1 MAMEGGAGQS
11 HRPSAEPFGARLRA
25 LRRAAALTQE
35 ELAARAG
42 VSVQAVSALER
53 GINTAPQRHTVALL
67 ADALDLDP
75 VQQGAL
81 EAAVLRRRVQAAPRD
96 TTPAA
101 PPMHTAPIIAGA
113 PDVAALLY
121 PLTPLVG
128 RDEDAAALLELLA
141 RPGVRLVTLTGVGG
155 VGKTCLAL
163 HVARLAAPR
172 FPDGLAAV
180 GLAAVRD
187 PALVLPAVLRSLGL
201 REEGAASPLRQLQAH
216 VAGRALLLLLDNV
229 EQVLPVASDLVALL
243 ESCPNLTLLLTSR
256 ARLRARAEHEYPL
269 LPLAVPPPDGNARPV
284 HLTRAASS
292 AETAG
297 DEEEVGG
304 AVRRGPGSEP
314 DLDALARVP
323 AVALFVQ
330 RVRQAQPRFALGAA
344 NAPAV
349 AEICR
354 RLDGLPL
361 AIELAAARVKLLP
374 PRALLSRLER
384 RLPLLTGGGP
394 DRPDRQRTM
403 SAAIAWSVELLSP
416 AEQALF
422 RRLAVFADGA
432 TLDAV
437 EAVCAPGLELEGD
450 VLDWLAALLD
460 HSLLV
465 AVDHDADN
473 RDADN
478 HDEGEPGGDDGPRLG
493 MLQTVREYALALL
506 EASGEAEGVRAR
518 HAAHYL
524 SVAATGQEP
533 LTGPRQGAWLERLE
547 REHDN
552 LRAAL
557 RWALEG
563 GDLELAARLGG
574 ALWWFWYLRGHF
586 REGLNWLER
595 IAGAVSAGDGPPVAD
610 AVRCPLLYGAALLAW
625 ARGDYGRSLAALHDA
640 SALSRAID
648 DRQGIAVCLAIQGMA
663 TSGLGR
669 YAEGAALLE
678 EALALWTALGNVAIK
693 AVNFAALGVVALW
706 QGDLTRAETVLT
718 EGLALSRQVRDSWSI
733 SIALVTLGEVALA
746 RGEYGLARAWAEESL
761 PLQRRLGARGQVA
774 YSLYILA
781 TAVLYGDGNGA
792 DDGVQWAGALYEESL
807 ELARAVA
814 DMNLVVLVLDG
825 LAALAAQQGD
835 TGTADARY
843 VESLSLSRA
852 QGNPAGSA
860 RALRGQGRL
869 ALAEGDG
876 GRART
881 LYAESLELTRPLGN
895 PLHLAQSLA
904 GLAAVAMLE
913 GRPARATRLHG
924 AADALCAAA
933 GAPLPPP
940 DRRRHERTVA
950 TARARLGEQAFAGAV
965 MAGRELA
972 LEEAITEAL
981 STAP

>member
-1 MAMEGGAGQS
+1 MAMEGGGGENQ
-11 HRPSAEPFGARLRA
+11 RPSAEPFGARLRA
-25 LRRAAALTQE
+25 LRRAAELTQE
-35 ELAARAG
+35 ELAERAG
-42 VSVQAVSALER
+42 ISVQAVSALER

-67 ADALDLDP
+67 AGALDLDP
-75 VQQGAL
+75 AEQGAL
-81 EAAVLRRRVQAAPRD
+81 EEAVPRRRVQPAPD
-96 TTPAA
+96 NSAPAA
-101 PPMHTAPIIAGA
+101 PLMPSAPIIAGA

-163 HVARLAAPR
+163 HVAWLAAPR

-201 REEGAASPLRQLQAH
+201 REEETASPLKQLQAH

-243 ESCPNLTLLLTSR
+243 EACPNLTLLLTSR

-269 LPLAVPPPDGNARPV
+269 LPLAVPPPDGAARPV
-284 HLTRAASS
+284 HPTRAASG
-292 AETAG
+292 AVPVG
-297 DEEEVGG
+297 DEDEMGTP
-304 AVRRGPGSEP
+304 VRRGPGSEP
-314 DLDALARVP
+314 DLDALGRVP
-323 AVALFVQ
+323 AAALFVQ

-344 NAPAV
+344 NAPTV

-465 AVDHDADN
+465 AVDPVADN
-473 RDADN
+473 RG
-478 HDEGEPGGDDGPRLG
+478 EGDPGGDDGPRLG

-524 SVAATGQEP
+524 AVAATGQEP

-557 RWALEG
+557 RRALER
-563 GDLELAARLGG
+563 GDRELSARLGG
-574 ALWWFWYLRGHF
+574 ALWLFWYLHGHAV
-586 REGLNWLER
+586 EGLAWLGR
-595 IAGAVSAGDGPPVAD
+595 IAAVISTDAGPPIAD
-610 AVRCPLLYGAALLAW
+610 AVRCPLLYGTALLAW
-625 ARGDYGRSLAALHDA
+625 ACGDYGRSLAALREA
-640 SALSRAID
+640 FALSRVIG
-648 DRQGIAVCLAIQGMA
+648 DRQGLAVCLSIQGLA
-663 TSGLGR
+663 AFGLGQCR
-669 YAEGAALLE
+669 EATALLE
-678 EALALWTALGNVAIK
+678 EALTLWRALGNVAIS
-693 AVNFAALGVVALW
+693 AIQLTALGTVALW
-706 QGDLTRAETVLT
+706 QGDLPRAETVLAESLT
-718 EGLALSRQVRDSWSI
+718 LSRQVGDAWAI
-733 SIALVTLGEVALA
+733 SIALTTLGEVALA
-746 RGEYGLARAWAEESL
+746 RGEYGQAERWAEESL
-761 PLQRRLGARGQVA
+761 TLQRRLGAWGQVA
-774 YSLYILA
+774 YTLYILA
-781 TAVLYGDGNGA
+781 TALLSRARD
-792 DDGVQWAGALYEESL
+792 DDGDVITLAAALYEESL
-807 ELARAVA
+807 ELARAA
-814 DMNLVVLVLDG
+814 GDTRLVGLVLAG
-825 LAALAAQQGD
+825 LGTLAETRGDAEAASALFARAVRLFGD
-835 TGTADARY
+835 
-843 VESLSLSRA
+843 L
-852 QGNPAGSA
+852 GNPTGGVP
-860 RALRGQGRL
+860 ALCGQGRL
-869 ALAEGDG
+869 ALVGGDR
-876 GRART
+876 GRARG
-881 LYAESLELTRPLGN
+881 LYVEGLELARAIGN
-895 PLHLAQSLA
+895 QAQVSRCLS
-904 GLAAVAMLE
+904 GLAAVALAE
-913 GRPARATRLHG
+913 GRATTAARLHG
-924 AADALCAAA
+924 AATALCAAV

-940 DRRRHERTVA
+940 ERRQDEHTVAAARAALGGDAFATAAAAGRARTV
-950 TARARLGEQAFAGAV
+950 
-965 MAGRELA
+965 
-972 LEEAITEAL
+972 EESISDAHH
-981 STAP
+981 SPR